1 VAAQQAAATGGF
13 AMMGNK
19 ARLGIC
25 AATAAL
31 AAVAV
36 AGCSGSGSSSS
47 SSGGGAAGSGTAA
60 AGNGDSAAIS
70 LVADAMNKAD
80 AAGTVKVTG
89 TIVYPG
95 QSTPT
100 TMSGD
105 EEYSPNVEMSMT
117 MQVQGQTLSMILADN
132 VIYMDYPALS
142 AELGGKQWAEIDL
155 SKSTGSLGSLS
166 GLIDSAK
173 DQSPT
178 TQIEAL
184 VASGDVTKVGTETV
198 KGQQTTHYS
207 GTLTASQLLSS
218 SAQADHL
225 SASQLAS
232 LKSAV
237 QTGGITSETVNLWVS
252 SSGLPVEEKYAVKTA
267 NGTVT
272 EDMFMSDW
280 GAPVSVGAP
289 PAAQVVNLT
298 NSINSAGASASASAA
313 AG

>member
-1 VAAQQAAATGGF
+1 
-13 AMMGNK
+13 MMGNK
-19 ARLGIC
+19 ARFGIC
-25 AATAAL
+25 AATATL

-47 SSGGGAAGSGTAA
+47 AGTSGTGGSGTSAAGS
-60 AGNGDSAAIS
+60 GDSAAIS

-80 AAGTVKVTG
+80 AAGTVKITG

-105 EEYSPNVEMSMT
+105 EEYSPDLEMSMT
-117 MQVQGQTLSMILADN
+117 MQVQGQALSMILADN

-178 TQIEAL
+178 TEIAAL
-184 VASGDVTKVGTETV
+184 VASGDVTKVGAETV
-198 KGQQTTHYS
+198 QGQQTTHYS
-207 GTLTASQLLSS
+207 GTLTAAQLLSAR
-218 SAQADHL
+218 AQIDDL

-237 QTGGITSETVNLWVS
+237 QTGGVTSETVNLWVS
-252 SSGLPVEEKYAVKTA
+252 SSGLPVEEKYSVKTA
-267 NGTVT
+267 DGTLT
-272 EDMFMSDW
+272 EDMYMSDW
-280 GAPVSVGAP
+280 GAPVPVGAP
-289 PAAQVVNLT
+289 PASEVYNLT
-298 NSINSAGASASASAA
+298 NSINSAGASASAA